1 MFFTFRHHC
10 CEVIRQELP
19 ILLRILSDS
28 KSSRKEFWARKGA
41 GTSKPYEIIFY
52 IFQSSIA
59 SKDIEIGP
67 LSTPKWAKMYT
78 SKANVARNRQI
89 RTTKS
94 TEYKT
99 YEQTD
104 PILTP
109 TTWTEKT
116 TTLTKRKT
124 PTTLKMTGSTMAA
137 KTTPKTIP
145 TTTATMTKTKSYI
158 SYKQS
163 KLNPITTFALT
174 KLTEKTTTLTK
185 RKTPTTLKMTGSTM
199 AAKTTPKETPTE
211 RYISYKQANSNP
223 ITTSAFTKLT
233 EKTISLTETTTATTP
248 LTMTKTTMMESK
260 TITIFT
266 NYMSSEQENKVQPT
280 SIRATTTWTEK
291 PIPTTITTTKSTM
304 TMTRTTT
311 KTRIQSKTTTSPSVP
326 GVIIVLRN
334 TTTGNIIES
343 GSIVKTRQFA
353 ETNQHFKYDI
363 DCQVDNINFTC
374 K

>member
-124 PTTLKMTGSTMAA
+124 PTTLKMARA
-137 KTTPKTIP
+137 
-145 TTTATMTKTKSYI
+145 
-158 SYKQS
+158 
-163 KLNPITTFALT
+163 
-174 KLTEKTTTLTK
+174 
-185 RKTPTTLKMTGSTM
+185 TM

-211 RYISYKQANSNP
+211 RYISYKQSNSNP

-343 GSIVKTRQFA
+343 GSIIKTHQFA
-353 ETNQHFKYDI
+353 KTNQHSKYNI